1 MDAQDVAER
10 FPSDDHEESIPL
22 NPEERTAVRKG
33 LEKANEL
40 EKEVRDLREK
50 DRADFRRN

>member
-1 MDAQDVAER
+1 MYAQDVVER
-10 FPSDDHEESIPL
+10 FPSDDDEESIPL

-40 EKEVRDLREK
+40 EKEVRELRERT
-50 DRADFRRN
+50 RADFRRN